1 MTQPDYVPVN
11 ATDRVRTTERLP
23 APRGWVQDRPAEI
36 LGDQPSGPRL
46 GNPGP
51 DQGYALTL
59 AARFHG
65 RLKLEHG
72 EHEEDVIA
80 GCLPVALK
88 RASLFGRA
96 PVIHDME
103 LAFALFGF
111 LGDAPTDLVAWRK
124 PMFDSVAHRYFDGR
138 RIADCVPD
146 ATLRLSPADVRA
158 RINDW
163 RSLVQSADA

>member
-11 ATDRVRTTERLP
+11 AADRVRTTERLP
-23 APRGWVQDRPAEI
+23 APQRWLQDRPAEI

-65 RLKLEHG
+65 RLKIDHS

-96 PVIHDME
+96 PVIHDLE
-103 LAFALFGF
+103 LAFTLFGF

-124 PMFDSVAHRYFDGR
+124 PMFDAVAHRYFDGR

-158 RINDW
+158 RINEW
-163 RSLVQSADA
+163 RSLVQSDDG